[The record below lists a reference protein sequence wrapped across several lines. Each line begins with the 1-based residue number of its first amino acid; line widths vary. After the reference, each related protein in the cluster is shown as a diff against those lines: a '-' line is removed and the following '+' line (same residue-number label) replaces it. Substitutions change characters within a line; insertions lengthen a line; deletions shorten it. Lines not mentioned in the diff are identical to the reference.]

1 MAVEDK
7 DLLVDDQTFLEKFN
21 TLTTAASVEQTESP
35 APEEVQPVEP
45 EVTAPA
51 QEPVAEETPTPA
63 EDEPSGNGSEE
74 PTQEETPS
82 TVVEEPAATGEE
94 PTKEET
100 KDAASDTST
109 SQEVN
114 YKDFYDRLMAPL
126 RASGKTVQLKSVDEA
141 LELIKKGFDYTRKTQ
156 EIAPDRKFLAM
167 LEKNGLKDEAKL
179 NFLIDLSN
187 KNPEAIKKLISE
199 AGIDP
204 LDIDTAVP
212 VNYTPGNHAITDTEI
227 NFRDVVTELNSAPE
241 GQEVIT
247 KVFKGWDQAS
257 QGHLWKQPEA
267 LHVLAKQKA
276 AGIFD
281 LVEAEVERRM
291 TLGQIPA
298 GVSRLDAYR
307 LVGSEMGNAGAFNH
321 LVPAEQST
329 KQPIATRVATP
340 KPAVSNDESVKAAS
354 ITQTASAKGK
364 VDKLA
369 AISKMSD
376 EEFLAQFPKLIS

>member
-7 DLLVDDQTFLEKFN
+7 DLLVDDQTFLEKFS
-21 TLTTAASVEQTESP
+21 TLTTAASDDQTESP
-35 APEEVQPVEP
+35 EP
-45 EVTAPA
+45 EVTEPT
-51 QEPVAEETPTPA
+51 QEPVAVEAPVATA
-63 EDEPSGNGSEE
+63 DDHSGDGSVE

-82 TVVEEPAATGEE
+82 TVVEEPSATGEE
-94 PTKEET
+94 PTEEET
-100 KDAASDTST
+100 TDTVPDTS
-109 SQEVN
+109 SSHEVN
-114 YKDFYDRLMAPL
+114 YKDFYDKLMAPL
-126 RASGKTVQLKSVDEA
+126 RASGKTIQLKSVDEA

-179 NFLIDLSN
+179 NYLIDLSN
-187 KNPEAIKKLISE
+187 KNPEAIRKLISE

-204 LDIDTAVP
+204 LDIDTDVP

-281 LVEAEVERRM
+281 LVETEVERRM

-321 LVPAEQST
+321 LVPAEQNT
-329 KQPIATRVATP
+329 KQPIASRVATP